1 MPKARPVHAPAA
13 LTGHRGQMRA
23 GGPPHIYREDLD
35 TPLHTAAIT
44 GEYRS
49 LHVVRFRR
57 AGAAR
62 RLFARHLQQHID
74 MFESRRAGILARR

>member
-1 MPKARPVHAPAA
+1 
-13 LTGHRGQMRA
+13 MRA

-57 AGAAR
+57 ARAAQR
-62 RLFARHLQQHID
+62 RFGRRLQQHID
-74 MFESRRAGILARR
+74 MFESRGSGAAAQG